1 MNIHLE
7 VCIKMTMLRP
17 SGKAFKIAQ
26 KVIPGFDR
34 NRSSKKTLSSK
45 KELPKDDVELKIVND
60 NEQAIIV

>member
-1 MNIHLE
+1 MHIPPGA
-7 VCIKMTMLRP
+7 CIKMTMLRP
-17 SGKAFKIAQ
+17 SGKALKIAK

-34 NRSSKKTLSSK
+34 NRSSKRMGSSK